1 MITTQKGDI
10 MDYWR
15 EGHAIGITTNGF
27 VKKNGEAVMGRGI
40 AQTVRDTVP
49 GFARELGKHLTQNG
63 NTPVYFPDWRIYTFP
78 VKHNWWETADINLI
92 DESFSRLLD
101 NAPFD
106 LHFVR
111 PGCGN
116 GKLDWSDVEPV
127 LRRTYEDY
135 WDRMQNKAIDVY
147 VWSF

>member
-1 MITTQKGDI
+1 MITTRKGDI

-15 EGHAIGITTNGF
+15 DGGTIGITTNGF

-49 GFARELGKHLTQNG
+49 GFARQFGQHLTQNG

-78 VKHNWWETADINLI
+78 VKHNWWETADLDLI
-92 DESFSRLLD
+92 LQSFSRLLA
-101 NAPFD
+101 NSTFD

-116 GKLDWSDVEPV
+116 GKLDWNDVRPALYDE
-127 LRRTYEDY
+127 YEKY
-135 WDRMQNKAIDVY
+135 ATWEKSNAIDVY

>member
-1 MITTQKGDI
+1 MITERRGDI
-10 MDYWR
+10 MDFWR
-15 EGHAIGITTNGF
+15 DGGTIGITTNGF

-40 AQTVRDTVP
+40 AQTVRDTIP
-49 GFARELGKHLTQNG
+49 GFARELGHHLTQNG

-78 VKHNWWETADINLI
+78 VKHNWWETADIDLI
-92 DESFSRLLD
+92 DESFSRLLA

-116 GKLDWSDVEPV
+116 GKLEWSDVKPV
-127 LRRTYEDY
+127 LDARYADY
-135 WDRMQNKAIDVY
+135 WYRMQKQAIDVY